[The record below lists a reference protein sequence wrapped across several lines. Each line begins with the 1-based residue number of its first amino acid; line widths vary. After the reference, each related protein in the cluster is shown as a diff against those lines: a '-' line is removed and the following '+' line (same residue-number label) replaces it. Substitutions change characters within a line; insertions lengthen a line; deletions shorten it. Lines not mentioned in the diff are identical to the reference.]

1 MTRKQALKHLTD
13 YVDYMEAEVTA
24 SDEEIVEWREA
35 IAALEAEPLAEG
47 MGAEYG
53 HTGVWMV
60 WSGELGQLPWL
71 QEPAVKA
78 RRVAIYGVDE

>member
-1 MTRKQALKHLTD
+1 MTHQEMIDAIDEVLRWLEPSSHCTKVLQKLK
-13 YVDYMEAEVTA
+13 
-24 SDEEIVEWREA
+24 
-35 IAALEAEPLAEG
+35 AALEVEPLAEG

-71 QEPAVKA
+71 KEPAVHA
-78 RRVAIYGVDE
+78 RRVAIYADA